1 MWTFVSLAVLA
12 DTRESFRPATFRYQ
26 RWGCELVFSFPTT
39 KLIGWEAH
47 WETLTA
53 SDNVFAL
60 VVMAQIQ
67 AKRVKNAATRKDTK
81 IALTRLLFE
90 RGYSREQVVR
100 LFNIIDWMIQL
111 PKVLE
116 PGFAQAVF
124 AIQEEKNMPYVNT
137 IERLEREKERLVGQQ
152 EGLQEGRK
160 EGLKEARI
168 ETARNL
174 LSFGVLTDEQ
184 ISKATGLPLDEVMA
198 LRVEHKH

>member
-67 AKRVKNAATRKDTK
+67 AKRVKTPPRAK
-81 IALTRLLFE
+81 IPK
-90 RGYSREQVVR
+90 
-100 LFNIIDWMIQL
+100 L
-111 PKVLE
+111 P
-116 PGFAQAVF
+116 
-124 AIQEEKNMPYVNT
+124 
-137 IERLEREKERLVGQQ
+137 
-152 EGLQEGRK
+152 
-160 EGLKEARI
+160 
-168 ETARNL
+168 
-174 LSFGVLTDEQ
+174 
-184 ISKATGLPLDEVMA
+184 
-198 LRVEHKH
+198 